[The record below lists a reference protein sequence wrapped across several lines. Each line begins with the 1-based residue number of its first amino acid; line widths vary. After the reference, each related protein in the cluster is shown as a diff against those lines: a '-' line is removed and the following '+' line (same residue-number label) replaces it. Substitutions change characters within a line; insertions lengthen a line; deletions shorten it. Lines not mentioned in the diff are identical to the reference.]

1 MSYYYSI
8 FRVKGSARF
17 KTKNFPCLLL
27 SPYPCYYVAGRQ
39 ATAEARRAR
48 IIDDGEMEDVK
59 KKIISRYRRK
69 GERERESVSRN
80 VVQRKEKSKCSV
92 PFGFTDGSER
102 GELIIDFSGT
112 MSFLRLPFI
121 VERLAPTDFPRSVIG
136 FINCP
141 LIENSE

>member
-69 GERERESVSRN
+69 GESVSRN

-121 VERLAPTDFPRSVIG
+121 VERLAPTDFRLSVL
-136 FINCP
+136 
-141 LIENSE
+141 LIAR